1 LEHFGKIRKIL
12 SPIPCFSSVAD
23 DPDRCLS
30 DRRWRIDVKTK
41 TIAQMLMVSGFAACL
56 WNSHGFAAG
65 GVHCQE
71 VGGTILT
78 NFLPPVNCPESAQN
92 LCTDGTATGDL
103 KGAVGARILSI
114 SGNVFHVLHHW
125 VTESGDTIFLNEA
138 DATNYSTSD
147 PNHVLAVY
155 LNGIGI
161 AGGTGRFEG
170 ATGTIFSFGAADL
183 TLGHG
188 IFRYSGTVCFPM
200 VKE

>member
-1 LEHFGKIRKIL
+1 M
-12 SPIPCFSSVAD
+12 
-23 DPDRCLS
+23 
-30 DRRWRIDVKTK
+30 KTK
-41 TIAQMLMVSGFAACL
+41 TIAQMLTVSGFAACL
-56 WNSHGFAAG
+56 WNSQGFAAG

-78 NFLPPVNCPESAQN
+78 NFLPPANCPEDAQN

-125 VTESGDTIFLNEA
+125 VTESGDTIFLNKA
-138 DATNYSTSD
+138 DATNFTTSD

-155 LNGIGI
+155 LNGIEI
-161 AGGTGRFEG
+161 TGGTGRFEG

-183 TLGHG
+183 TLGHA
-188 IFRYSGTVCFPM
+188 IFRYSGTVCFPT
-200 VKE
+200 VKGP